1 MADKFI
7 VLFWGVI
14 IVAILIGPPCAL
26 GAYELPLKPDE
37 PSPTLDLR
45 TAEDAYNP
53 AWIEKARTVYADR
66 QSGTL
71 DAVYICLSAA
81 VILVLALFILLGA
94 RLNGLDRH
102 LRLFTADQFKAALQ
116 LWMIRRWGLRA

>member
-7 VLFWGVI
+7 VLFWGVL
-14 IVAILIGPPCAL
+14 IVAVLIGSPGTV
-26 GAYELPLKPDE
+26 GAYELPQKPGE

-45 TAEDAYNP
+45 TAADAYSP
-53 AWIEKARTVYADR
+53 AWIEKARTIYADR

-71 DAVYICLSAA
+71 DAVYICLSVA

-102 LRLFTADQFKAALQ
+102 LRLFAADQFKAALQ